1 LLYSFYFISYY
12 IVYSQIFNNAPI
24 ILWKGGAIY
33 QNLSKANYKYK
44 KLQKQFKVYK
54 KNNDKNIKY
63 LLFKIDL
70 LNKNI
75 YKLNKKLE
83 KGSEKND

>member
-1 LLYSFYFISYY
+1 MIYIFLGFVFCIIVLYLL
-12 IVYSQIFNNAPI
+12 
-24 ILWKGGAIY
+24 ILDSDIDM
-33 QNLSKANYKYK
+33 LEDKYK